1 MQKVLIVE
9 GDLLKAT
16 ALRRG
21 LAAEGYAV
29 LWAQDTQT
37 GIRMAAEGEVDLVVL
52 GPSSSGNGERTV
64 YDQLKG
70 DNGLAQIIVPVP
82 AGNGGDAPEL
92 DLVDV
97 VTRVGAVLKG
107 SNGHRTPVSSCTF
120 GDVHVDFGSYTAHR
134 GERTLDLSSREF
146 EIIRVLVERRG
157 YVVTREELLRRVW
170 GVTGANL
177 TRTVDVHIAKLR
189 KKIGDPPQSSRYIA
203 TVHRC
208 GYKFIA

>member
-21 LAAEGYAV
+21 LAAEGYSV

-37 GIRMAAEGEVDLVVL
+37 GIRLAAEGEVDLVVL
-52 GPSSSGNGERTV
+52 GSWTSGSGEQNM
-64 YDQLKG
+64 YEQ
-70 DNGLAQIIVPVP
+70 
-82 AGNGGDAPEL
+82 
-92 DLVDV
+92 
-97 VTRVGAVLKG
+97 LKG
-107 SNGHRTPVSSCTF
+107 SNGSTQIIVPLHVPDDATEPELHLVDVVARVGDVLSGKDRHHAPIRNYSF
-120 GDVHVDFGSYTAHR
+120 GDVEVDFASYVASR
-134 GERTLDLSSREF
+134 NGRQLDLSSREF
-146 EIIRVLVERRG
+146 EIIRLLVERRG
-157 YVVTREELLRRVW
+157 NVVTREELLRRVW
-170 GVTGANL
+170 GTNGASL

-189 KKIGDPPQSSRYIA
+189 KKIGDPPQNPRYIV